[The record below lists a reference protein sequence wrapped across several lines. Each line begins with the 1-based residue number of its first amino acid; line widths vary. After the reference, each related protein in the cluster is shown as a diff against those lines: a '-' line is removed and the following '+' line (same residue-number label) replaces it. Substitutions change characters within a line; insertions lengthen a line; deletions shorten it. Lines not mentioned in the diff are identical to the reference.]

1 MAPIGGFDPEEVA
14 RNRILFDLL
23 TRAHGQHWKSPFE
36 FEMVLAS
43 ERGGEPPIPKEAVAK
58 IAQELRSA
66 IEFFHGA
73 AVTIDLDTLK
83 ARPAKG
89 EATAY
94 IFFDGYRMKVG
105 SLGYQG

>member
-14 RNRILFDLL
+14 RNKILFDLM
-23 TRAHGQHWKSPFE
+23 TRAHGKHWKFPFE
-36 FEMVLAS
+36 IEMVLAS
-43 ERGGEPPIPKEAVAK
+43 KEHDQPIPKEAVAK

-66 IEFFHGA
+66 IEFYHGS
-73 AVTIDLDTLK
+73 AVAIDLETMQ
-83 ARPAKG
+83 ARPVKG

-94 IFFDGYRMKVG
+94 IFFDGYKLKIG